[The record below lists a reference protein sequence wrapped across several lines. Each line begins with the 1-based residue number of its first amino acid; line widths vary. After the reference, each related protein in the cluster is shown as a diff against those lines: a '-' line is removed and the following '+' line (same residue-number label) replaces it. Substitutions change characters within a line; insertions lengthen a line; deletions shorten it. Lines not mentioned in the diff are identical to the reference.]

1 MQISARLSQIT
12 RVISNFSLEEE
23 AEIIRILK
31 GNVGMFAWKSINMPS
46 IDPNTIYH
54 HQTLDLTIKPISRG
68 RAIEDEVEKLLKEGF
83 IQEIKYP
90 TWQTNIITIKKK
102 LGKW

>member
-1 MQISARLSQIT
+1 
-12 RVISNFSLEEE
+12 
-23 AEIIRILK
+23 
-31 GNVGMFAWKSINMPS
+31 MPS

-54 HQTLDLTIKPISRG
+54 HQTLDLTIKPMSQG

-102 LGKW
+102 LGKWRMGVNFTDSSKEYPKEPYLLLHID